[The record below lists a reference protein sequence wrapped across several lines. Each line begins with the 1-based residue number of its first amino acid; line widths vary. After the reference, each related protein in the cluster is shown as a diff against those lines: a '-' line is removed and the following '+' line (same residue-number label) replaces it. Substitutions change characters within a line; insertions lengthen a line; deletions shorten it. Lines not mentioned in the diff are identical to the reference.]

1 MIGVCLHSIFPD
13 RIETL
18 KERRMAN
25 KFQSIKK
32 ESFMVF
38 SAVKIICNKK
48 IKIKQWE
55 EQWEKNENN

>member
-48 IKIKQWE
+48 IKIKQGE
-55 EQWEKNENN
+55 EQ